1 VKLDV
6 EGSRAT
12 AADGPVVHL
21 TVKNPSDHLAFQV
34 RFGIQKSG
42 QAVEILPVFWDD
54 NYIELMPGESREI
67 SARYLSTSDVSDPL
81 ELTVAGWN
89 IESTTIQLKEARAV
103 PPQGTG
109 GGR

>member
-1 VKLDV
+1 
-6 EGSRAT
+6 
-12 AADGPVVHL
+12 
-21 TVKNPSDHLAFQV
+21 
-34 RFGIQKSG
+34 
-42 QAVEILPVFWDD
+42 
-54 NYIELMPGESREI
+54 MPGESREI